1 MVFVILAATA
11 RGGALRRPGLIA
23 GGFGVLYG
31 LARIASEFFRDPD
44 PVLEDL
50 GHGLTMG
57 MALSAPMVVIGLGL
71 IAWSLRVREAPA

>member
-1 MVFVILAATA
+1 M
-11 RGGALRRPGLIA
+11 A
-23 GGFGVLYG
+23 GGFGILYG

-57 MALSAPMVVIGLGL
+57 MALSAPMIAIGVGL
-71 IAWSLRVREAPA
+71 AVWSLRARESPT